1 LQPHSIFAEF
11 APLGFYI
18 NKVSI
23 LETPAKSLRL
33 VSVYGLSLVILF
45 IVPLFLWQ
53 STTAKTIAEVD
64 WFDVGTEGAL
74 FALGMCWL
82 MVIVSVRPSGRV
94 TNLLIA
100 GLSSYCL
107 GCYLDLLDEI
117 FIVKTLPVYNGFEKM
132 PTPFGLLVLTCGI
145 WLWRDEQTVV
155 NRQLQTREQFHRE
168 HQLTD
173 SLTLLNDAKAFEH
186 HLIKQLMQNQSF
198 GLIML
203 DIDNFHQY
211 NKKQGVE
218 EGDRLLSQL
227 ALWLSSTLRNQ
238 DLVCRYAGDRF
249 IILLRGAIP
258 PLVSVMAEQIQQG
271 VSAFGCSASV
281 VWALPSPKVLPLQ
294 THKTPAKEEAT
305 ALLQLLNQ
313 KMSQQKE
320 SRSPVATMVQAC
332 NTQNSS
338 TLSELN

>member
-1 LQPHSIFAEF
+1 MC
-11 APLGFYI
+11 
-18 NKVSI
+18 I

-33 VSVYGLSLVILF
+33 ASVYGVSLLIIF
-45 IVPLFLWQ
+45 MVPLLLWQ
-53 STTAKTIAEVD
+53 STTAKTVTAVD
-64 WFDVGTEGAL
+64 WFDVVTEGAL
-74 FALGMCWL
+74 FVLGMCWL

-117 FIVKTLPVYNGFEKM
+117 FIVKTIPVYNWFEKM
-132 PTPFGLLVLTCGI
+132 PTPVGLLVLTYGL

-173 SLTLLNDAKAFEH
+173 GLTLLNDAKAFEQ
-186 HLIKQLMQNQSF
+186 HLIRQISQNQSF

-203 DIDNFHQY
+203 DVDNFHQY
-211 NKKQGVE
+211 NESNGVE
-218 EGDRLLSQL
+218 EGDRLLSKL
-227 ALWLSSTLRNQ
+227 ALWLSASLRSP

-249 IILLRGAIP
+249 IILMRGAIP

-271 VSAFGCSASV
+271 VRELGCSVSV
-281 VWALPSPKVLPLQ
+281 VWTLPSPKALDRQ
-294 THKTPAKEEAT
+294 DKQNSSKAEAAT
-305 ALLQLLNQ
+305 LLQSLNQ
-313 KMSQQKE
+313 KISQQKAYRASAAPITQPFH
-320 SRSPVATMVQAC
+320 SRST
-332 NTQNSS
+332 S
-338 TLSELN
+338 TESGLN

>member
-1 LQPHSIFAEF
+1 M
-11 APLGFYI
+11 G
-18 NKVSI
+18 
-23 LETPAKSLRL
+23 TTAKSLRL
-33 VSVYGLSLVILF
+33 ACVYGLSLLIIF
-45 IVPLFLWQ
+45 IVPLYLWQ
-53 STTAKTIAEVD
+53 SSTAKPIAEVD
-64 WFDVGTEGAL
+64 WLDVATEGAL
-74 FALGMCWL
+74 FVLGMCWL

-117 FIVKTLPVYNGFEKM
+117 FIVKTLPIYNWFEKM
-132 PTPFGLLVLTCGI
+132 PTPVGLLVLTGGL

-186 HLIKQLMQNQSF
+186 HLVKQLSQNQTF
-198 GLIML
+198 GLLML
-203 DIDNFHQY
+203 DVDNFHQY
-211 NKKQGVE
+211 NKTKGVE

-249 IILLRGAIP
+249 VILLRGAIP
-258 PLVSVMAEQIQQG
+258 PLVSVMAEQLQQG
-271 VSAFGCSASV
+271 IKGFNCSATV
-281 VWALPSPKVLPLQ
+281 VWTLPSPKVLPQQESKL
-294 THKTPAKEEAT
+294 TAKEEA
-305 ALLQLLNQ
+305 AVLLQLLNQ
-313 KMSQQKE
+313 KISQQKE
-320 SRSPVATMVQAC
+320 NRMSATVA
-332 NTQNSS
+332 QNPFNALDKSA
-338 TLSELN
+338 LSELN

>member
-1 LQPHSIFAEF
+1 M
-11 APLGFYI
+11 
-18 NKVSI
+18 
-23 LETPAKSLRL
+23 ETPAKSLRL
-33 VSVYGLSLVILF
+33 ACVYGLSLLILF

-53 STTAKTIAEVD
+53 STTAKTMAEVD
-64 WFDVGTEGAL
+64 WLDVATEGAL
-74 FALGMCWL
+74 FVLGMCWL

-117 FIVKTLPVYNGFEKM
+117 FIVKTLPIYNWFEKM
-132 PTPFGLLVLTCGI
+132 PMPVGLLVLTGGL

-186 HLIKQLMQNQSF
+186 HLVKQLSQNRAF
-198 GLIML
+198 GLLML
-203 DIDNFHQY
+203 DVDYFHQY
-211 NKKQGVE
+211 NKIQGMK

-249 IILLRGAIP
+249 VILLRGAIP
-258 PLVSVMAEQIQQG
+258 PLVSVMAEQLQQG
-271 VSAFGCSASV
+271 VKDFGCHATV
-281 VWALPSPKVLPLQ
+281 VWTLPLPKVLDRQNCRLN
-294 THKTPAKEEAT
+294 AKDEAA
-305 ALLQLLNQ
+305 ALLQFLNQ

-320 SRSPVATMVQAC
+320 RRVSATVA
-332 NTQNSS
+332 QNPFD
-338 TLSELN
+338 TLDKSAASELN

>member
-1 LQPHSIFAEF
+1 M
-11 APLGFYI
+11 G
-18 NKVSI
+18 
-23 LETPAKSLRL
+23 TTAKSLRL
-33 VSVYGLSLVILF
+33 ACVYGLSLLIIF
-45 IVPLFLWQ
+45 IVPLYLWQ
-53 STTAKTIAEVD
+53 SSTAKPIAEVD
-64 WFDVGTEGAL
+64 WLDVATEGAL
-74 FALGMCWL
+74 FVLGMCWL

-117 FIVKTLPVYNGFEKM
+117 FIVKTLPIYNWFEKM
-132 PTPFGLLVLTCGI
+132 PTPVGLLVLTGGL

-186 HLIKQLMQNQSF
+186 HLVKQLSQNQTF
-198 GLIML
+198 GLLML
-203 DIDNFHQY
+203 DVDNFHQY
-211 NKKQGVE
+211 NKIKGVE

-249 IILLRGAIP
+249 VILLRGAIP
-258 PLVSVMAEQIQQG
+258 PLVSVMAEQLQQG
-271 VSAFGCSASV
+271 IKGFNCSATV
-281 VWALPSPKVLPLQ
+281 VWTLPSPKVLPQQESKL
-294 THKTPAKEEAT
+294 TAKEEA
-305 ALLQLLNQ
+305 AVLLQLLNQ
-313 KMSQQKE
+313 KISQQKE
-320 SRSPVATMVQAC
+320 KRMSITVA
-332 NTQNSS
+332 QNSFNALDKS
-338 TLSELN
+338 ALSELN

>member
-1 LQPHSIFAEF
+1 M
-11 APLGFYI
+11 
-18 NKVSI
+18 

-33 VSVYGLSLVILF
+33 ACVYGISLLILF

-64 WFDVGTEGAL
+64 WLDVATEGAL
-74 FALGMCWL
+74 FVLGMCWL
-82 MVIVSVRPSGRV
+82 MVMVSVRPSGRV

-117 FIVKTLPVYNGFEKM
+117 FIVKTLPIYNWFEKM
-132 PTPFGLLVLTCGI
+132 PTPVGLLVLTCGL

-186 HLIKQLMQNQSF
+186 HLVKQLSQNQLF

-211 NKKQGVE
+211 NQIKGVE

-238 DLVCRYAGDRF
+238 DLVCRYAGDCF

-258 PLVSVMAEQIQQG
+258 PLVSVMAEQLQQG
-271 VSAFGCSASV
+271 IKDFCCHASV
-281 VWALPSPKVLPLQ
+281 VWALPSPKVLDSQ
-294 THKTPAKEEAT
+294 ANKFSANIEAA

-320 SRSPVATMVQAC
+320 SRVFATVAHNPF
-332 NTQNSS
+332 NTLDKSAA
-338 TLSELN
+338 SELN

>member
-1 LQPHSIFAEF
+1 MCT
-11 APLGFYI
+11 LG
-18 NKVSI
+18 
-23 LETPAKSLRL
+23 TTAKSLRL
-33 VSVYGLSLVILF
+33 ACVYGLSLLIIF
-45 IVPLFLWQ
+45 IVPLYLWQ
-53 STTAKTIAEVD
+53 SSTAKPIAEVD
-64 WFDVGTEGAL
+64 WLDVATEGAL
-74 FALGMCWL
+74 FVLGMCWL

-117 FIVKTLPVYNGFEKM
+117 FIVKTLPIYNWFEKM
-132 PTPFGLLVLTCGI
+132 PTPVGLLVLTGGL

-186 HLIKQLMQNQSF
+186 HLVKQLSQNQTF
-198 GLIML
+198 GLLML
-203 DIDNFHQY
+203 DVDNFHQY
-211 NKKQGVE
+211 NKIKGVE

-249 IILLRGAIP
+249 VILLRGAIP
-258 PLVSVMAEQIQQG
+258 PLVSVMAEQLQQG
-271 VSAFGCSASV
+271 IKGFNCSATV
-281 VWALPSPKVLPLQ
+281 VWTLPSPKVLPQQESKL
-294 THKTPAKEEAT
+294 TAKEEA
-305 ALLQLLNQ
+305 AVLLQLLNQ
-313 KMSQQKE
+313 KISQQKE
-320 SRSPVATMVQAC
+320 KRMSITVA
-332 NTQNSS
+332 QNSFNALDKS
-338 TLSELN
+338 ALSELN

>member
-1 LQPHSIFAEF
+1 MD
-11 APLGFYI
+11 
-18 NKVSI
+18 
-23 LETPAKSLRL
+23 TPAKSLRL
-33 VSVYGLSLVILF
+33 ACVYGLSLVILF

-53 STTAKTIAEVD
+53 ITTAKTIAEVD
-64 WFDVGTEGAL
+64 WLDVATEGAL

-132 PTPFGLLVLTCGI
+132 PTPVGLLLLTCGL

-186 HLIKQLMQNQSF
+186 HLVKQLSQNQAF

-203 DIDNFHQY
+203 DVDYFHQY
-211 NKKQGVE
+211 NKIQGVE

-227 ALWLSSTLRNQ
+227 ALWLSSALRNQ

-249 IILLRGAIP
+249 VILLRGAIP
-258 PLVSVMAEQIQQG
+258 PLVSVMAEQLQQG
-271 VSAFGCSASV
+271 VKDFGCHASV
-281 VWALPSPKVLPLQ
+281 VWTLPSPKVLDRQ
-294 THKTPAKEEAT
+294 ANKFSAKNEAA

-320 SRSPVATMVQAC
+320 NRRSASTMPTAFNGLNQ
-332 NTQNSS
+332 S

>member
-1 LQPHSIFAEF
+1 M
-11 APLGFYI
+11 G
-18 NKVSI
+18 
-23 LETPAKSLRL
+23 TPAKSLRL
-33 VSVYGLSLVILF
+33 ASVYGLSLLIIF

-53 STTAKTIAEVD
+53 STTAKTMAAVD
-64 WFDVGTEGAL
+64 WFDVVTEGAL
-74 FALGMCWL
+74 FILGMCWL

-117 FIVKTLPVYNGFEKM
+117 FIVKTIPVYNWFEKM
-132 PTPFGLLVLTCGI
+132 PTPVGLLVLTCGL

-173 SLTLLNDAKAFEH
+173 GLTLLNDAKAFEH
-186 HLIKQLMQNQSF
+186 HLIKQLSQNQAF

-211 NKKQGVE
+211 NQNQGLE

-271 VSAFGCSASV
+271 VSTFGCSASV

-294 THKTPAKEEAT
+294 THKAHAKEEAAT
-305 ALLQLLNQ
+305 LLQFLNQ

-320 SRSPVATMVQAC
+320 RRSPAATQAQAC
-332 NTQNSS
+332 NTQNPS